1 MSKIELKVIF
11 NDEINPVQ
19 NILEFNNQII
29 EFLKS
34 IVEFKNK
41 EELTDVFADPQKAL
55 YHIGLIMICTKLMKW
70 YSVMGLAFASG
81 EQDTMMELDIL
92 LKGFA
97 QKITQKEEIKKNA
110 N

>member
-1 MSKIELKVIF
+1 MSEIELKVIF

-34 IVEFKNK
+34 IVEYKNK
-41 EELTDVFADPQKAL
+41 EELADVFNDPQRVL
-55 YHIGLIMICTKLMKW
+55 YHMGLVMICTKLMKW

-81 EQDTMMELDIL
+81 EQDTMMELDTL
-92 LKGFA
+92 LKDFA
-97 QKITQKEEIKKNA
+97 QKIIQKEEIKN
-110 N
+110 NTN